1 MTNIK
6 EEQAVRDY
14 WDKEPCDTIY
24 AKDSP
29 EASLEYFEEI
39 EEGRYKYQSFIFS
52 FAQFTRWHKKKVLE
66 IGCGCGTDLLQF
78 AKAGADVYGIDMSPH
93 SVELTKKRLALY
105 GITGEVKNSNAEDLH
120 WIKDKTFDLVYCWGV
135 IHHSPDP
142 ERLVAEIHRV
152 LKTGGTLKAMV
163 YHKFSALGLLVY
175 LRSIRRHRH
184 PLISL
189 KTAVSESMESP
200 GTKAFSFREIKELF
214 KDFSQ
219 LKLTPTL
226 IFEHSILRHMK
237 LSPLSPLLKYYP
249 DSLASWIAL
258 EGVKQG

>member
-1 MTNIK
+1 MINIK
-6 EEQAVRDY
+6 KEQMVRDY
-14 WDKEPCDTIY
+14 WDKQPCDTKY
-24 AKDSP
+24 AKGSP

-39 EEGRYKYQSFIFS
+39 EESRYKYQSFIFS

-78 AKAGADVYGIDMSPH
+78 AKAGANIYGIDMSPH

-105 GITGEVKNSNAEDLH
+105 GVIGKVRRDNAEDLH

-135 IHHSPDP
+135 IHHSPNP
-142 ERLVAEIHRV
+142 ERLTAEIHRV

-163 YHKFSALGLLVY
+163 YHRFSALGLLVY
-175 LRSIRRHRH
+175 LKSIKKHKH

-189 KTAVSESMESP
+189 KAAFSESMESP

-219 LKLTPTL
+219 LKLIPTP
-226 IFEHSILRHMK
+226 IFEYSALRYIK
-237 LSPLSPLLKYYP
+237 LLSLSPLLKCYP
-249 DSLASWIAL
+249 DSLISWITI
-258 EGVKQG
+258 EGVKQR